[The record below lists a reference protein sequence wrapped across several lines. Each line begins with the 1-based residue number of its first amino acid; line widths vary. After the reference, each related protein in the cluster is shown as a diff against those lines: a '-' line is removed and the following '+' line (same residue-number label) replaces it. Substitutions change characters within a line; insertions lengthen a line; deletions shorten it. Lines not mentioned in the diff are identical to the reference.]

1 MTEETRRWKKKSSE
15 PISNWPFVRESCEW
29 EEVIRSVPRETVA
42 GARGRLPRF
51 GSTGHDY
58 LRERM
63 LNFKQRRGAS
73 FSREEV
79 AIGANKE
86 FLSLSF
92 ASPCTGRVASLE
104 NWQRYSVEYLWN
116 ERGNREK
123 KERKEE
129 RRKEGRK
136 GDKRSG
142 DGSGEG
148 EAVIYSINRA

>member
-29 EEVIRSVPRETVA
+29 EEVIGSVPRETVA
-42 GARGRLPRF
+42 GAGRF

-73 FSREEV
+73 FSRSCLRRERGKQRV
-79 AIGANKE
+79 SPS
-86 FLSLSF
+86 LSLRRMSRIGPL
-92 ASPCTGRVASLE
+92 AKTLGRVSSE
-104 NWQRYSVEYLWN
+104 QTRESRRNKNKGRK
-116 ERGNREK
+116 RG
-123 KERKEE
+123 
-129 RRKEGRK
+129 GRK
-136 GDKRSG
+136 GNKRSG
-142 DGSGEG
+142 GRNREG